1 MKKNRVL
8 FNGQDYNEQCN
19 LLNKNEF
26 YRIVISVTFD
36 AFHFGIAMT
45 LAFSGLK
52 IRDENLKKAHNL
64 LTHFHKKLTLSFFL
78 FAIDGNF
85 HRNIF
90 AVLFASDVENIFA
103 WTIRCRVDKASLKI
117 FLSSTIFQLLKTE
130 DFFIKN

>member
-1 MKKNRVL
+1 M
-8 FNGQDYNEQCN
+8 
-19 LLNKNEF
+19 
-26 YRIVISVTFD
+26 TFD

-117 FLSSTIFQLLKTE
+117 FFINYFSSFEKLIFFYNK
-130 DFFIKN
+130 